1 MAAVDILTS
10 PNSVNFDSEF
20 IFSSSHS
27 TFLRSPSCHDTHH
40 TSGLAGSVVP
50 PSAALDDAV
59 EEFALPGLPPVHHGH
74 SEVHLRNGVMRAIEM
89 AADGEP
95 EAEKAFFV
103 ADLSYVYRQH
113 LRWKTFLPEVQPF
126 YGKQFSQSFLS
137 DSSSLFH
144 VPSCEV

>member
-1 MAAVDILTS
+1 MGALPACGPISASLQLVLATEACCDNGLT
-10 PNSVNFDSEF
+10 
-20 IFSSSHS
+20 
-27 TFLRSPSCHDTHH
+27 C
-40 TSGLAGSVVP
+40 GVVP
-50 PSAALDDAV
+50 PPATLDDAV
-59 EEFALPGLPPVHHGH
+59 EDFALPGLPPVHHGH
-74 SEVHLRNGVMRAIEM
+74 SEVHLRNGVIRATEM

-126 YGKQFSQSFLS
+126 YGKQFSQCSLP
-137 DSSSLFH
+137 DSSILSH